1 MNILIAVMF
10 NFFLVSSF
18 YCYRRM
24 RGLKDFYLDV
34 WTTIL
39 IIALLPTIFGI
50 NVFLLSDYE
59 MPWGLNNELREG
71 IIPQVYIEYYVSW
84 CLLFLFLGLGAK
96 VIRTPDIR
104 IITKSWTEVRH
115 KNLFDFFVITFF
127 LFIIVYDLYL
137 IGDLPFFYILN
148 GDIEGAEAAKGDF
161 FNARLSSS
169 IPLFGYLMKYFPLFA
184 LGWTFDRLLSDNKR
198 LGFSLILLVSVIY
211 SGLTLIKSYALM
223 PVIVCFIIYF
233 AYGKYKLNFK
243 FLIRSIAI
251 LFIVVTLPFFLLS
264 EEGFSITVFSSILER
279 VFLVQIQGAFLIRSH
294 YDAMMVEA
302 LLEGAPLVKRLGF
315 ETLDPAS
322 GVLDMI
328 WGEDGFLKGFVNV
341 NSHFIGQGFVM
352 LGPAISV
359 IGPIIIF
366 LNFAIITLISRVF
379 TGSPF
384 NRVTN
389 IILITVAAL
398 IPINNNFGNTLY
410 FKGVFAFIILL
421 FVLWPIYSLASGK
434 GQRGLKIDKLVAE
447 T

>member
-1 MNILIAVMF
+1 M
-10 NFFLVSSF
+10 
-18 YCYRRM
+18 
-24 RGLKDFYLDV
+24 
-34 WTTIL
+34 
-39 IIALLPTIFGI
+39 
-50 NVFLLSDYE
+50 
-59 MPWGLNNELREG
+59 
-71 IIPQVYIEYYVSW
+71 
-84 CLLFLFLGLGAK
+84 
-96 VIRTPDIR
+96 
-104 IITKSWTEVRH
+104 
-115 KNLFDFFVITFF
+115 FDFFVITFF

-184 LGWTFDRLLSDNKR
+184 LGWTFDRLLRDNKR

-233 AYGKYKLNFK
+233 AYGKYKLNFRS
-243 FLIRSIAI
+243 LIRSIAI

-279 VFLVQIQGAFLIRSH
+279 IFLVQIQGAFLIRSH

-315 ETLDPAS
+315 ETLDPAA
-322 GVLDMI
+322 GVLDKI